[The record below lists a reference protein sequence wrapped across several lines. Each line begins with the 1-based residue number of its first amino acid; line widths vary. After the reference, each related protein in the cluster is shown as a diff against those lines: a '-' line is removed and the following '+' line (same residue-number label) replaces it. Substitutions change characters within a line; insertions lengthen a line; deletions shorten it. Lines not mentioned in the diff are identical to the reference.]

1 MNPRDRL
8 IIALD
13 VATRDEALRIVDQLH
28 GLAGVF
34 KIGLQ
39 AFTAAGPDLVREIVA
54 RGESVFLDLKLHDI
68 PNTVEKAAASAQ
80 ALGVFMLTVHA
91 AGGSS
96 MMRAASSAAPKL
108 RILGVTILTSL
119 SEADLKSIGMVP
131 GLQENVLRLSQS
143 AREAG
148 LAGVVASPR
157 EIAAIRKASGSDFLI
172 VTPGIRSSGDAAGD
186 QQRTLSAGE
195 AIRAGADY
203 IVVGRPITAAP
214 DPRAAAQRLLDEL
227 S

>member
-1 MNPRDRL
+1 VNPRDRL

-13 VATRDEALRIVDQLH
+13 VATRDEALRIVEQLH
-28 GLAGVF
+28 GVAGVF

-39 AFTAAGPDLVREIVA
+39 AFTACGPDLVREIVA
-54 RGESVFLDLKLHDI
+54 RGETVFLDLKLHDI

-80 ALGVFMLTVHA
+80 DLGVSMLTVHA
-91 AGGSS
+91 AGGPS
-96 MMRAASSAAPKL
+96 MLRAARCAAPQL

-119 SEADLKSIGMVP
+119 SEADLNIIGFAS
-131 GLQENVLRLSQS
+131 GLQQNVLRLARS

-157 EIAAIRKASGSDFLI
+157 EIAAIREASGSDFLI

-195 AIRAGADY
+195 AIRAGADH

-214 DPRAAAQRLLDEL
+214 DPRAAAQRILDEM
-227 S
+227 

>member
-8 IIALD
+8 IVALD
-13 VATRDEALRIVDQLH
+13 VASRDEALRIVDQLH

-39 AFTAAGPDLVREIVA
+39 VFTAVGPDLVREIVA
-54 RGESVFLDLKLHDI
+54 RGETVFLDLKLHDI

-80 ALGVFMLTVHA
+80 ALGVSMLTVHA
-91 AGGSS
+91 AGGPS
-96 MMRAASSAAPKL
+96 MLRAARSAAPQL

-119 SEADLKSIGMVP
+119 AETDLESIGFTS
-131 GLQENVLRLSQS
+131 GLEANVLRLARL
-143 AREAG
+143 AREAD

-157 EIAAIRKASGSDFLI
+157 EIAAVRKACGSDFLI
-172 VTPGIRSSGDAAGD
+172 VTPGIRSSRDVAGD

-214 DPRAAAQRLLDEL
+214 DPRAAAQQILDEL
-227 S
+227 

>member
-1 MNPRDRL
+1 VTPRDRL

-13 VATRDEALRIVDQLH
+13 FATRDEVLRMADRLH

-39 AFTAAGPDLVREIVA
+39 AFTATGPDLVRELVA
-54 RGESVFLDLKLHDI
+54 RGETIFLDLKLHDI

-80 ALGVFMLTVHA
+80 ALGVSMLTVHA
-91 AGGSS
+91 SGGLS
-96 MMRAASSAAPKL
+96 MLRAARTSAPHL
-108 RILGVTILTSL
+108 RILGVTVLTSL
-119 SEADLKSIGMVP
+119 SEKDLAMV
-131 GLQENVLRLSQS
+131 GFQGDLQSSVLRLARL
-143 AREAG
+143 AREAD

-157 EIAAIRKASGSDFLI
+157 EIAAIREASGKDFLI
-172 VTPGIRSSGDAAGD
+172 VTPGIRASGDDAAD

-203 IVVGRPITAAP
+203 IVVGRPITAAS
-214 DPRAAAQRLLDEL
+214 DPCAAAQRIIDEL
-227 S
+227 

>member
-1 MNPRDRL
+1 VTPRDRL

-13 VATRDEALRIVDQLH
+13 FATRDEVLRIADQLH

-34 KIGLQ
+34 KVGLQ
-39 AFTAAGPDLVREIVA
+39 AFTAAGADLVRELVA
-54 RGESVFLDLKLHDI
+54 RGETVFLDLKLHDI

-80 ALGVFMLTVHA
+80 ALGASMLTLHA
-91 AGGSS
+91 AGGPA
-96 MMRAASSAAPKL
+96 MMRAARSAAPRL

-119 SEADLKSIGMVP
+119 SEKDLAIVGFSGD
-131 GLQENVLRLSQS
+131 LQANVLRLSRL
-143 AREAG
+143 AREAD

-157 EIAAIRKASGSDFLI
+157 EIAALREACGSEFLI
-172 VTPGIRSSGDAAGD
+172 VTPGIRSSKDEAGD

-214 DPRAAAQRLLDEL
+214 DPRAAAQRILDEL
-227 S
+227 